1 EVRLNGG
8 AWVTIGGTTP
18 GPSTPWGSWVSLVPG
33 SNWIQARAFDI
44 AGNASPT
51 QSVNVQ
57 YTPASDPVWTT
68 ALLTDMA
75 SYLPGAPVIV
85 EYRVTNT
92 SASPITLHFP
102 TTCQASFDVRDV
114 FNTVHFN
121 EGAHTSCFFV
131 FTERTWQPGQTV
143 VYSFNWTQVDDAG
156 LPVPWP
162 ASYQIRGF
170 MLSEEPVPDG
180 LKLIDV
186 TPNPANPVWETTLLT
201 DMASYPPGTPVD
213 ISYRVKNLSTS
224 PATLHF
230 PNACEAAFDVRDASD
245 TVVYR
250 QLAHVGCPT
259 VLTQRTWQPGEAV
272 TYDFTWPQTD
282 DAGAPVPA
290 PAGYRIRAFM
300 LSNEVLP
307 YTEQPIDITSGP

>member
-1 EVRLNGG
+1 M
-8 AWVTIGGTTP
+8 
-18 GPSTPWGSWVSLVPG
+18 SLVPG

-51 QSVNVQ
+51 QSVSVQ
-57 YTPASDPVWTT
+57 YTPASDPVWNA

-92 SASPITLHFP
+92 SASPVTLHFA
-102 TTCQASFDVRDV
+102 TTCEASFDVRDV
-114 FNTVHFN
+114 FNTVLFN
-121 EGAHTSCFFV
+121 EGAHGGCFFV
-131 FTERTWQPGQTV
+131 LTERTWQPGQTV
-143 VYSFNWTQVDDAG
+143 TYNFNWTQIDDASV
-156 LPVPWP
+156 PVPEP

-186 TPNPANPVWETTLLT
+186 TSNPANPVWETTLLT